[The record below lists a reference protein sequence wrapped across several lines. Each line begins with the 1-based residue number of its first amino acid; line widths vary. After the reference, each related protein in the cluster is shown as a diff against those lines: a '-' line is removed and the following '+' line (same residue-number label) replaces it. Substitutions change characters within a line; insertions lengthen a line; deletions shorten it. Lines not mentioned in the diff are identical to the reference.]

1 MKPRLISEGTYGC
14 VFHPGFKCNNSQE
27 NVDVKYVTKI
37 HSNINSSIVKNE
49 IAVSQK
55 IRDNIPDFD
64 LYFSP
69 VIKTC
74 KVDLAKSDAAKCKL
88 IKDKAAKTFDS
99 TEMKYIDGKT
109 LFKHV
114 EHLMKQGKIQS
125 KIYAEIATLYK
136 RLCISVEKLQAIN
149 VVHFDLKSD
158 NIIVTNSG
166 TPIVIDFGISID
178 MDAIIRE
185 MFKTPQG
192 PQAPVH
198 KSQHVIS
205 VSPKSSSA
213 AAAAA
218 AAAASSS
225 PKSHSA
231 NKAELYKLLDTKF
244 YAFSTEYTPWCIDIV
259 LICFILQKQK
269 HKDIIKPE
277 QIMQI
282 FDDVMQKNK
291 FADKI
296 YLRDALK
303 EYRARFQ
310 EVVASKYGNTEN
322 VNLLNYLLQNF
333 AKWDLYSVTI
343 LFMEMLEKIKQNP
356 NPNHV
361 KEIKKNL
368 GFLE

>member
-14 VFHPGFKCNNSQE
+14 VFHPGFKCNHSQE

-37 HSNINSSIVKNE
+37 HSNINASIVKNE
-49 IAVSQK
+49 IAISQK

-88 IKDKAAKTFDS
+88 IKDKTAKTFDS

-125 KIYAEIATLYK
+125 KIYAEVATLYK
-136 RLCISVEKLQAIN
+136 RLCISIEKLQLIN
-149 VVHFDLKSD
+149 VIHFDLKSD

-185 MFKTPQG
+185 MFKTPQA
-192 PQAPVH
+192 PQAPV
-198 KSQHVIS
+198 I
-205 VSPKSSSA
+205 KSSSSKSPVT
-213 AAAAA
+213 

-225 PKSHSA
+225 AKSLSAA

-244 YAFSTEYTPWCIDIV
+244 YAFSTEYSPWCIDIV

-269 HKDIIKPE
+269 HKEIIKAE

-282 FDDVMQKNK
+282 FDEVMQKNK

-303 EYRARFQ
+303 DYRAKFQ
-310 EVVASKYGNTEN
+310 ELVASKYGDTEN
-322 VNLLNYLLQNF
+322 VNLLNHLLQNF
-333 AKWDLYSVTI
+333 AKWDLYAATI

-356 NPNHV
+356 NSNHV

-368 GFLE
+368 GFIE

>member
-14 VFHPGFKCNNSQE
+14 VFHPGFKCNHSQE

-49 IAVSQK
+49 IAISQK

-88 IKDKAAKTFDS
+88 IKDKTAKTFDS

-125 KIYAEIATLYK
+125 KIYAEVATLYK
-136 RLCISVEKLQAIN
+136 RLCISIEKLKMIN
-149 VVHFDLKSD
+149 VIHFDLKSD

-178 MDAIIRE
+178 MDAII
-185 MFKTPQG
+185 Q
-192 PQAPVH
+192 
-198 KSQHVIS
+198 KSQ
-205 VSPKSSSA
+205 SA
-213 AAAAA
+213 
-218 AAAASSS
+218 
-225 PKSHSA
+225 A

-244 YAFSTEYTPWCIDIV
+244 YAFSTEYSPWCIDIV

-269 HKDIIKPE
+269 HKEIIKAE

-282 FDDVMQKNK
+282 FDEVMQKNK

-303 EYRARFQ
+303 DYRAKFQ
-310 EVVASKYGNTEN
+310 ELVASKYGDTEN
-322 VNLLNYLLQNF
+322 ENLLNHLLQNF
-333 AKWDLYSVTI
+333 AKWDLYAATI
-343 LFMEMLEKIKQNP
+343 MFMEMLEKIKQNP
-356 NPNHV
+356 NSNHV

-368 GFLE
+368 GFIE

>member
-49 IAVSQK
+49 IAISQK

-88 IKDKAAKTFDS
+88 IKDKTVKTFES

-136 RLCISVEKLQAIN
+136 RLCISIEKLQTIN

-178 MDAIIRE
+178 MDIIIRE
-185 MFKTPQG
+185 MFKTPQ
-192 PQAPVH
+192 APVT
-198 KSQHVIS
+198 KSQQQMIAILS
-205 VSPKSSSA
+205 KSSSTA
-213 AAAAA
+213 AAAVAT
-218 AAAASSS
+218 SSS

-269 HKDIIKPE
+269 HKEIIKTE

-282 FDDVMQKNK
+282 FDEVMQKNK

-303 EYRARFQ
+303 EYRAKFQ

-322 VNLLNYLLQNF
+322 VNLLNHLLQNF

-356 NPNHV
+356 NSNHV

>member
-88 IKDKAAKTFDS
+88 IKDKTVKTFES

-136 RLCISVEKLQAIN
+136 RLCISIEKLRTIN

-166 TPIVIDFGISID
+166 TPTIIDFGISID
-178 MDAIIRE
+178 MDIITRE
-185 MFKTPQG
+185 ML
-192 PQAPVH
+192 QAPVT
-198 KSQHVIS
+198 
-205 VSPKSSSA
+205 
-213 AAAAA
+213 
-218 AAAASSS
+218 
-225 PKSHSA
+225 KSHGA

-269 HKDIIKPE
+269 HKEIIKTE

-282 FDDVMQKNK
+282 FDEVMQKNK

-303 EYRARFQ
+303 EYRAKFQ

-322 VNLLNYLLQNF
+322 VNLLNHLLQNF

-356 NPNHV
+356 NSNHV